1 MSGNGTMMQ
10 YFEWYLPSGML
21 WKQLEKEAP
30 ELASAG
36 ITGVWIPP
44 CYKGNSGAEDVG
56 YAVYDLYDLGEFDQ
70 KGSVP
75 TRYGTLKE
83 LLAAIRAC
91 HGSGLQVYADIV
103 LDHRMGGDEAEEA
116 MAKEYKPDNREEQ
129 LGERSRKIEAYTHF
143 MFPGRNKKYSDF
155 EWHWNHFIAVD
166 MMRSAMTTAF
176 SNSAARSGRRTS
188 TARTVTTIT

>member
-21 WKQLEKEAP
+21 WKQLKKEAP

-70 KGSVP
+70 KGSVRP
-75 TRYGTLKE
+75 GTE
-83 LLAAIRAC
+83 
-91 HGSGLQVYADIV
+91 
-103 LDHRMGGDEAEEA
+103 
-116 MAKEYKPDNREEQ
+116 P
-129 LGERSRKIEAYTHF
+129 
-143 MFPGRNKKYSDF
+143 
-155 EWHWNHFIAVD
+155 
-166 MMRSAMTTAF
+166 
-176 SNSAARSGRRTS
+176 
-188 TARTVTTIT
+188 

>member
-30 ELASAG
+30 EPASAG

-44 CYKGNSGAEDVG
+44 CCKGNSGAEDVG
-56 YAVYDLYDLGEFDQ
+56 YAVCDLYDLGEFNH

-75 TRYGTLKE
+75 TKYGTLKE

-91 HGSGLQVYADIV
+91 HGSGLQVCADIV
-103 LDHRMGGDEAEEA
+103 PDHRMGGDEAEET
-116 MAKEYKPDNREEQ
+116 MAKEYKPGNREEQ

-143 MFPGRNKKYSDF
+143 MFPGRNKNIPISNGFPPAPPALEIYPVEERINLYSC
-155 EWHWNHFIAVD
+155 
-166 MMRSAMTTAF
+166 
-176 SNSAARSGRRTS
+176 
-188 TARTVTTIT
+188 TIEEVQNNESV